1 MTRRGKSG
9 WRVGLSGLSVAVIG
23 LFASLNAGPSQ
34 AESCQRADFEAV
46 VDEASNTLLQLTQTN
61 TPAFQAK
68 LRALRTKRNW
78 TNEQLMTE
86 GAAFVRD
93 DKIAAYDQQS
103 EQLLLKINTQ
113 SGEGVDCKVLTGLK
127 GAMRTLVETQ
137 QAKWKYMFD
146 KIDAELARP

>member
-1 MTRRGKSG
+1 MSGKGRSK
-9 WRVGLSGLSVAVIG
+9 WRAGLLSLGFAVAYGFSGLT
-23 LFASLNAGPSQ
+23 AGPGKAQ
-34 AESCQRADFEAV
+34 TCQRADFEAV

-68 LRALRTKRNW
+68 LRALKAKRNW

-93 DKIAAYDQQS
+93 DKIAAFDQQS

-113 SGEGVDCKVLTGLK
+113 GGDGADCGVLAGLK
-127 GAMRTLVETQ
+127 DAMKTLVDTQ
-137 QAKWKYMFD
+137 QAKWKHMFD
-146 KIDAELARP
+146 KIDAELAR